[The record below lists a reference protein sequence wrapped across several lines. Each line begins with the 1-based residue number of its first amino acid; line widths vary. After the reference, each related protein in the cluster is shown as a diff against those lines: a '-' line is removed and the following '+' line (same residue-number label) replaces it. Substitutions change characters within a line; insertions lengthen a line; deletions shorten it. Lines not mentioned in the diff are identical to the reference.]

1 MEQNIHILLVEDD
14 PSLGFL
20 MTDFL
25 ASKGFEITLCKDGLS
40 GWNAFNSESFQFA
53 ILDVMLP
60 EMDGFTLA
68 KKIRDKQSDIPIIFV
83 TARSMKEDKIR
94 GFNLGVDD
102 YITKPFDEDELL
114 CRIQAILNRI
124 DIKPAGK
131 GEKIKIGMYT
141 YEYHNQCLC
150 LDRECR
156 RLTQRENEVIYL
168 LIKSTGQIIKREVI
182 LNTIWGNNDY
192 FSGRS
197 LDVYISKLRK
207 YFQDDPS
214 IVIENIP
221 KVGFLFQIN
230 EPQGK
235 DKR

>member
-102 YITKPFDEDELL
+102 YITKPFDEDELF
-114 CRIQAILNRI
+114 CRIQAILNRV
-124 DIKPAGK
+124 DTK
-131 GEKIKIGMYT
+131 GEKIQIGMYT
-141 YEYHNQCLC
+141 YEYPNQCLC
-150 LDRECR
+150 LSNECR

-168 LIKSTGQIIKREVI
+168 LILNSGQIVKREMI

-207 YFQDDPS
+207 YLQDDPS